1 MLVLAVSS
9 GWPTWPPKPSPPRPL
24 SNGRI
29 THSTLRNMLRPA
41 GLAVVELVEV
51 AHRLHDRLEIRARIE
66 CVEQLRSVGQQRVG
80 SLNRDPDIVLRRIGQ
95 AAMSGQEDLGIE
107 SLDTLQRLDVIGD
120 RARA

>member
-51 AHRLHDRLEIRARIE
+51 AHRLHDRFEIRSRIE
-66 CVEQLRSVGQQRVG
+66 RVEQLRGVRQQSVRALDRDSHVVLRGVGQPAVARQQDLRV
-80 SLNRDPDIVLRRIGQ
+80 
-95 AAMSGQEDLGIE
+95 
-107 SLDTLQRLDVIGD
+107 
-120 RARA
+120 